1 MLARQMREIEDQIVA
16 NGRVEDHELRM
27 LEQLLY
33 ADGKIDRKEA
43 NFLVEIHKRVA
54 IRSPA
59 FEKFFYKALK
69 NHVLANG
76 SIGQGEVKW
85 LRQLLLDDGRID
97 DEERKFLRELK
108 GEASKFPKE
117 FEELYNECMNMPQEQ
132 HTSTH

>member
-1 MLARQMREIEDQIVA
+1 MLARKMREIEDQIVA
-16 NGRVEDHELRM
+16 NGRVEDDELRM

-33 ADGKIDRKEA
+33 SDGKIDRKEA
-43 NFLVEIHKRVA
+43 NFLVEVHKRVA

-59 FEKFFYKALK
+59 FEKFFYKSLK
-69 NHVLANG
+69 DHVLANG
-76 SIGQGEVKW
+76 FIGPGEVKW
-85 LRQLLLDDGRID
+85 LRQVLLEDDRIE

-117 FEELYNECMNMPQEQ
+117 FEELYKECMNMPQEQ